1 MLRLLIIGAAI
12 LGCCHGQSEVSRRKS
27 RLRVMSPPELE
38 GAYGCASADF
48 GFPQHGGSMTGVV
61 VYPRYNGQACSNFDE
76 YGISLRSRRAG
87 ALPVFLLV
95 DRGDCFFAT
104 KVRNGQKA
112 GAAAVLVANTKSEPL
127 FAIEGAESRS
137 ANKTDDLPD
146 ITIPSALITRSLG
159 DSLKKAIDN
168 GNLVTINLDW
178 MESRPYPDERAEY
191 EFWTN
196 SNDECGPKCDDQVD
210 FLKRF
215 KGVAQTLE
223 KKGYTQ
229 FTPHYI
235 TWYCLESF
243 VLSKQCRS
251 QCINHGRYC
260 AQDPEQGFSKGY
272 DGRDVVIQNLYQ
284 ICVFKVAKKTGK
296 PWLWWDYVTH
306 FATTCPMKKKMYPHE
321 CASRVIRSLGLSQ
334 KAVDMCVGDPD
345 ADKDHPVLK
354 AEQDAQI
361 GKGTRSDVT
370 MLPTLVINN
379 RQYRGKLE
387 KGAVLRALCTSF
399 QENNEPSVCSNEDIQ
414 TNQCLDNNG
423 GCWQDMAAN
432 VTACKDTSTGTVCE
446 CPVLQGVKYI
456 GDGYNHCEGT
466 VVIFNIY
473 LLIAFVCSFEVMC
486 RRCSFLCGK
495 DSYLDNLSIFLS
507 IVSFIE
513 KNRGSTQLS

>member
-1 MLRLLIIGAAI
+1 MLRLLIIWAAI
-12 LGCCHGQSEVSRRKS
+12 LGCCHGQSEVSRRNS

-38 GAYGCASADF
+38 GTYGCASTDF

-61 VYPRYNGQACSNFDE
+61 VYPRRNTMACTSFDDF
-76 YGISLRSRRAG
+76 GISLRSRPAG
-87 ALPVFLLV
+87 ALPVILLV
-95 DRGDCFFAT
+95 DRGECYYTT

-112 GAAAVLVANTKSEPL
+112 GAAAVLLVDQITQPLFTVDKSESSQ
-127 FAIEGAESRS
+127 AT
-137 ANKTDDLPD
+137 NDLQD
-146 ITIPSALITRSLG
+146 VTIPSALITRSLG
-159 DSLKKAIDN
+159 NSLKKAIDN
-168 GNLVTINLDW
+168 VDLVNVSFNW
-178 MESRPYPDERAEY
+178 GESRLYPDERAEY

-196 SNDECGPKCDDQVD
+196 SNDECGPKCDSQVD

-235 TWYCLESF
+235 TWHCPESYQN
-243 VLSKQCRS
+243 SKMCRS
-251 QCINHGRYC
+251 QCINYGRYC
-260 AQDPEQGFSKGY
+260 APDPEQHRY
-272 DGRDVVIQNLYQ
+272 DGCDVVVQKLHQ
-284 ICVFKVAKKTGK
+284 LCVFKVAKRTGK

-306 FATTCPMKKKMYPHE
+306 FAIRCSMKEMNYSKR
-321 CASRVIRSLGLSQ
+321 CADRVIESLGLNQ
-334 KAVDMCVGDPD
+334 KEVDMCVGDPS
-345 ADKDHPVLK
+345 ADEENPALK
-354 AEQDAQI
+354 AEQDTQI
-361 GKGTRSDVT
+361 GKGSHSDIT

-399 QENNEPSVCSNEDIQ
+399 QENNKPSVCSNEEEDIQ

-456 GDGYNHCEGT
+456 GDGYNDCKAPMYQDWQPIKIRNTHT
-466 VVIFNIY
+466 Y
-473 LLIAFVCSFEVMC
+473 S
-486 RRCSFLCGK
+486 
-495 DSYLDNLSIFLS
+495 SYLTEVVHKAIYNLFAGIFAAHK
-507 IVSFIE
+507 VF
-513 KNRGSTQLS
+513 